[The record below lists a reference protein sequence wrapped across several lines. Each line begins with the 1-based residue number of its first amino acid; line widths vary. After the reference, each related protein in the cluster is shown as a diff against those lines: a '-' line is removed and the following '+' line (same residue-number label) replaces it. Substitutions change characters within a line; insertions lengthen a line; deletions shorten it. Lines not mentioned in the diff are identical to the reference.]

1 MDDENSFLRSRCGER
16 GAKLRPSLPD
26 VSRFVLEITLDEA
39 FNEIKDHAL
48 GWIMDAHDLA
58 AERVCQGG

>member
-48 GWIMDAHDLA
+48 AVVA
-58 AERVCQGG
+58 V